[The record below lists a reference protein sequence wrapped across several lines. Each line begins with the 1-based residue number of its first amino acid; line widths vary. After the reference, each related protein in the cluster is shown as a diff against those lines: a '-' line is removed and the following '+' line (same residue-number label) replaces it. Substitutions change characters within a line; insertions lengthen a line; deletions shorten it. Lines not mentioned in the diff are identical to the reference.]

1 MQVKKEKVPKGP
13 GCVETLSSG
22 LDLNA
27 RDARGIN
34 ADINVSAL
42 SWATDIPLC
51 SSDQWEICVG
61 LLQTDFSPT
70 IDEKIIK
77 AQP

>member
-1 MQVKKEKVPKGP
+1 VKKEKVPKGP

-34 ADINVSAL
+34 ADINVSAPYSYEYL
-42 SWATDIPLC
+42 ITQLRPMGDRDLC
-51 SSDQWEICVG
+51 RSAANR
-61 LLQTDFSPT
+61 LFSNY
-70 IDEKIIK
+70 
-77 AQP
+77 

>member
-1 MQVKKEKVPKGP
+1 MKKEKVPKGP

-34 ADINVSAL
+34 ADINVSAH
-42 SWATDIPLC
+42 SRG
-51 SSDQWEICVG
+51 SDQWEIGICVG
-61 LLQTDFSPT
+61 LLQTGFSPT
-70 IDEKIIK
+70 IDGKKKNLDSIS
-77 AQP
+77 